1 VGAQCLAGK
10 FERGGKDGMYRQRL
24 GPDEKKRAFWG
35 GIEGVM

>member
-24 GPDEKKRAFWG
+24 EPKEKRAFWG